1 MRYARKYLD
10 VDAAADRATLVLFGW
25 FSQYCR
31 YGILPTLSARQVQLL
46 DVCCTTYCICPR
58 RPWISGSRN
67 GHDIHASA
75 SLQNKY
81 APALFHTSEAIL
93 LHEFMSR
100 RIFDQSPEY
109 ILSTKVQW
117 ATSTETSQPVVTIA
131 FQPASTTVLEFEPIY
146 LRIPVS

>member
-1 MRYARKYLD
+1 MQVWYSPNPQRKTS
-10 VDAAADRATLVLFGW
+10 AA
-25 FSQYCR
+25 SQHMLHD
-31 YGILPTLSARQVQLL
+31 ILCMSSLEYKFEVF
-46 DVCCTTYCICPR
+46 PR
-58 RPWISGSRN
+58 RSWISGSRN
-67 GHDIHASA
+67 GHDIHTCT

-93 LHEFMSR
+93 LHELMSR
-100 RIFDQSPEY
+100 IIFDQSQEY
-109 ILSTKVQW
+109 MLSTKAQW